1 MSLLEFSE
9 KFVNLVWGEWLVV
22 LLFGAGLLFT
32 LYFLFPQVRLFIHAI
47 NVTRGKYD
55 RPEDA
60 GEINHFQALCAA
72 LSATI
77 GLGNIAGV
85 AVAISLGGPGAV
97 FWMWVAGFLGMAT
110 KFTSISLAL
119 LNREVNE
126 DGSVSGGPMY
136 TIKNALYKNNTLGM
150 GPIFLFLAAMYAVF
164 IILSSFGAGN
174 MFQSNQM
181 AAVIFKSFSEVEA
194 LKGLTTGTILGWPI
208 SNVLSGLVFVFFAG
222 LVLVGGIKR
231 IGNVAGK
238 LVPVMVVLYVGGALG
253 IVLANITELP
263 GVFMSIIT
271 DAFTGTAA
279 TGGFV
284 AVGFKEVVIQG
295 ARRAVFSN
303 EAGMGSA
310 AMAHSAAKSKPVKE
324 GIVGLLGP
332 FIDTI
337 VVCTITASV
346 MLITGKWANT
356 DGLAGAALT
365 ASAFETV
372 YGSFGGYLVTFVVI
386 MFAFS
391 TIISWS
397 YYGEIGAVY
406 LFSKMLGRE
415 NAIKYYRWIFL
426 VFIFIGAVVKLEI
439 VLNISDA
446 VFGILAIPNLLANI
460 LLSKQL
466 KAELSQ
472 YEKDLADGN
481 V

>member
-1 MSLLEFSE
+1 MDLLEFSE
-9 KFVNLVWGEWLVV
+9 KFVGLVWGEWLVA

-32 LYFLFPQVRLFIHAI
+32 IYFFFPQVRLFKHAI
-47 NVTRGKYD
+47 DVTRGKYD
-55 RPEDA
+55 RPEDD

-85 AVAISLGGPGAV
+85 AVAISAGGPGAV
-97 FWMWVAGFLGMAT
+97 FWMWIAGFLGMAT

-119 LNREVNE
+119 LNRDVNE
-126 DGSVSGGPMY
+126 DGTVNGGPMY
-136 TIKNALYKNNTLGM
+136 TIKKGLQEKNVM
-150 GPIFLFLAAMYAVF
+150 GLAPVWMIFAGMYALF

-181 AAVIFKSFSEVEA
+181 ASVIFKTFSEIEA
-194 LKGLTTGTILGWPI
+194 LSGLTTSKLFGFTT

-222 LVLVGGIKR
+222 LVLIGGIKR

-253 IVLANITELP
+253 IVLANITQLP
-263 GVFMSIIT
+263 SLLLSIVT

-279 TGGFV
+279 VGGFAGV
-284 AVGFKEVVIQG
+284 AFKEVLIQG

-356 DGLAGAALT
+356 GGLEGAALT
-365 ASAFETV
+365 ASAFESV

-406 LFSKMLGRE
+406 LFGKMMGRN
-415 NAIKYYRWIFL
+415 NAIKVYRWIFL
-426 VFIFIGAVVKLEI
+426 FFIFVGAVIKLDI

-446 VFGILAIPNLLANI
+446 VFGILAIPNLIANFF
-460 LLSKQL
+460 LSRQL
-466 KAELSQ
+466 KDELSN
-472 YEKDLADGN
+472 YESDLAKGN